1 MIPLKL
7 QVHNFMCYRDD
18 VPPLDLRGIHVAC
31 LTGANGHGKSALL
44 DAMTWAIW
52 GKARAR
58 RDDELIHQGQTEM
71 AVELEFALVDNT
83 YRVLRKRGGGR
94 SSLEL
99 QALDGQE
106 WRVLTE
112 DSIRKTQSRITQL
125 LRMDYDTFI
134 NSAFLVQG
142 RADEFTVKPPG
153 ERKKVLGE
161 ILGLAEYDV
170 YEERAKEFANEKEME
185 ARSLQGQIGE
195 IDRELAHE
203 PEYRREAEQAKA
215 AEAELAD
222 KLRLAEE
229 ELAALREKSQV
240 LQGKRRQL
248 EELTKSLARDQDD
261 LHETE
266 EQIGATQK
274 RISGYE
280 ATLARRQ
287 EIEEGHAR
295 LVEARAANGE
305 WNERLSRQVGLVERK
320 GELEG
325 QVADARS
332 ELTTE
337 RRLLADRVEQQSAL
351 AQTAQDLQE
360 ELAQARE
367 ELAQLAQVEA
377 RRESLRLELQQAG
390 EEMSALVVRNEQLK
404 AEMDA
409 LKEKIAL
416 LQEATTA
423 NCPLCDQPLTEGD
436 RERLIVTLEAE
447 GREKGDAY
455 RANKTRSQELNGR
468 QETLRGEIKDAD
480 QRLAA
485 LPSSQGRA
493 ATLEK
498 SLAEA
503 QEAAATLSDL
513 QARQEGLDLALE
525 KGDYAPQEQAQLS
538 ALLGELAALGYDE
551 AAHQAARETTTEMA
565 SFEAEKRELENA
577 LSRLDEERKRLE
589 ELRTR
594 RERWQDRLAADRQKH
609 KALEE
614 ELAAQPE
621 VAARLAEM
629 GQEVDRRQKELG
641 RARLEL
647 GAARQRVEACKQR
660 AAERQTLQAR
670 LQETQEEQ
678 GIYQELR
685 AAFGKKGIQA
695 MIIESAIPEIEDEAN
710 RLLARMTD
718 GRMNV
723 RFETQ
728 RDTKKGTTIETL
740 DIQIADELGTRN
752 YELYSGG
759 ESFRVNFAIRIA
771 LSRLL
776 ARRAG
781 ARLQTLIMDEGF
793 GTQDSQ
799 GRERLVEAIN
809 SIQEDFE
816 VILVITHIDELRDAF
831 PVRIE
836 VWKTPQGSQF
846 AVR

>member
-71 AVELEFALVDNT
+71 AVELEFALADVT
-83 YRVLRKRGGGR
+83 YRVLRKRGGGQ

-99 QALDGQE
+99 QAQDGQE
-106 WRVLTE
+106 WRILTE
-112 DSIRKTQSRITQL
+112 NSIRQTQERINQL

-153 ERKKVLGE
+153 ERKRVLGE

-170 YEERAKEFANEKEME
+170 YEERAKEYAREKEIE
-185 ARSLQGQIGE
+185 ARSLQGQIDE

-203 PEYRREAEQAKA
+203 PEYRREAEQAGA
-215 AEAELAD
+215 AEKELAD
-222 KLRLAEE
+222 RLSLAEE
-229 ELAALREKSQV
+229 ELKALREKLQV
-240 LQGKRRQL
+240 LQGRQRQL
-248 EELTKSLARDQDD
+248 EDLLKRLASDEEELNEI
-261 LHETE
+261 ET
-266 EQIGATQK
+266 QIGAAQE

-280 ATLARRQ
+280 ATMARRQ
-287 EIEEGHAR
+287 EIEEVYAR
-295 LVEARAANGE
+295 LAEARAENEE
-305 WNERLSRQVGLVERK
+305 WNERLSRQVVLVERR
-320 GELEG
+320 GELDRRI
-325 QVADARS
+325 ADARS
-332 ELTTE
+332 ELTSE
-337 RRLLADRVEQQSAL
+337 RRLLAEQIARQSAL
-351 AQTAQDLQE
+351 AETAQGLQE
-360 ELAQARE
+360 ELAGARE
-367 ELAQLAQVEA
+367 ELARLTEVEE

-390 EEMSALVVRNEQLK
+390 EEMSALAVRNEQLK
-404 AEMDA
+404 AEMES
-409 LKEKIAL
+409 LKERIGL
-416 LQEATTA
+416 LQEAGAT
-423 NCPLCDQPLTEGD
+423 CPLCDQPLAEGD
-436 RERLIVTLEAE
+436 RERLVATLEAE
-447 GREKGDAY
+447 GKEKGDAY
-455 RANKTRSQELNGR
+455 RSNRTRSQELSQQ
-468 QETLRGEIKDAD
+468 QETLRQEVEGAG
-480 QRLAA
+480 QQLAA
-485 LPSSQGRA
+485 LPASQGRV

-503 QEAAATLSDL
+503 QEAASALPGL
-513 QARQEGLDLALE
+513 QARQEEIDLALE
-525 KGDYAPQEQAQLS
+525 KGGYAPQEQAQLS
-538 ALLGELAALGYDE
+538 ELREEFAALGYDE
-551 AAHQAARETTTEMA
+551 AAHQAARDTAAELA
-565 SFEAEKRELENA
+565 PFEAEKRRLDDA
-577 LSRLDEERKRLE
+577 LSRLDEERKSLE
-589 ELRTR
+589 KLRSR
-594 RERWQDRLAADRQKH
+594 RKRWQDSLAGDRRKRET
-609 KALEE
+609 LEE

-621 VAARLAEM
+621 VAAHLAEV
-629 GQEVDRRQKELG
+629 GQEADNLQKQLG

-647 GAARQRVEACKQR
+647 GAARQKVESCKHL

-670 LQETQEEQ
+670 LQKAQEEQ

-685 AAFGKKGIQA
+685 DAFGKKGIQA
-695 MIIESAIPEIEDEAN
+695 MIIESAIPEIEEEAN
-710 RLLARMTD
+710 QLLARMTD

-781 ARLQTLIMDEGF
+781 ARLQTLIIDEGF
-793 GTQDSQ
+793 GTQDNQ
-799 GRERLVEAIN
+799 GRERLVDAIN
-809 SIQEDFE
+809 SIRDDFAR
-816 VILVITHIDELRDAF
+816 ILVITHIDELRDAF
-831 PVRIE
+831 PTRIE